1 MQKISKIFLIKNI
14 LILCLLA
21 ACAEAASNWKNKS
34 ISANSRDISDANND
48 KGEITIFY
56 RPVTQDSGPK
66 YNSYLTW
73 ERSHVFWAKM
83 LSPTHV
89 MTIYHQYQ
97 KKALIVHHWK
107 INTDDDGKK
116 IFTVASW
123 FSMESD
129 VLDREPVQGNRNTL
143 ACVKNRCG

>member
-21 ACAEAASNWKNKS
+21 ACAEAASNWQNKS
-34 ISANSRDISDANND
+34 IMPDSTVISDANNE
-48 KGEITIFY
+48 KGGITVNM

-66 YNSYLTW
+66 YDSEITW

-107 INTDDDGKK
+107 INLDDNKK
-116 IFTVASW
+116 VFTVASW

-129 VLDREPVQGNRNTL
+129 LLDREPVQGNRNTL